1 MKIVVI
7 GGTGLI
13 GSKLVARLVAQG
25 HDAVSASPKSG
36 VNSVTGEG
44 LDRALQGAD
53 VVVDVSNAPD
63 WSPEAV
69 LAFFERSSRNLVA
82 AGKAAGVKHHVAL
95 SIVGTDR
102 MSDLAYFHAKVAQE
116 QVIKTSGVPYTIV
129 RATQFFEFVRSIA
142 DAGAVDGKVVV
153 PSALF
158 QPMAAADVA
167 AALADVATQAL
178 LNATIDI
185 AGPDKEPFAS
195 FVSRCLKAAGD
206 VREVVADPK
215 AGYFGAV
222 IDDQSLTPLG
232 QARLGAIHFDRWL
245 TSAA

>member
-13 GSKLVARLVAQG
+13 GSKLVAQLAAQG
-25 HDAVSASPKSG
+25 HDAVPASPKSG

-44 LDRALQGAD
+44 LGAALDGAD

-63 WSPEAV
+63 WSPAAV
-69 LAFFERSSRNLVA
+69 LDFFERSSRNLVA
-82 AGKAAGVKHHVAL
+82 AGKAAGIKHHVAL

-102 MSDLAYFHAKVAQE
+102 MADLAYFHAKVAQE
-116 QVIKTSGVPYTIV
+116 QVIKTSGLPYTIV

-153 PSALF
+153 PAALF
-158 QPMAAADVA
+158 QPIAADDVA
-167 AALADVATQAL
+167 AALADVAVRAP

-185 AGPDKEPFAS
+185 AGPDKQPFAS
-195 FVSRCLKAAGD
+195 FVSRRLRAAGD
-206 VREVVADPK
+206 GREVVADPK

-232 QARLGAIHFDRWL
+232 QARLGAIDFDSWL
-245 TSAA
+245 ASAA